1 MSLFD
6 IIVLIGNLKKR
17 RWKTMKNLEENINIF
32 QKEFVNAIA
41 STKNENDLE
50 KVRVTFLGRKGK
62 VADLM
67 GQMKELNLEEKK
79 IFGPKLNRLKENSEK
94 LYQEKKQSFEQKER
108 NLEILKKQQFDVT
121 AYKPTTL
128 KGSLHVLTALVDQLE
143 NIFISM
149 GYQVADGPEV
159 ETAYY
164 NFDALNIPKDHPA
177 RDMRDTF
184 WFDVPGLLMRTETS
198 AIQIHALE
206 KQGVPIA
213 LIGPGR
219 VYRNEATDA
228 SHDFIFGQIECLFVD
243 ENISMG
249 NLLATI
255 KIFLKRLFEKEDLKI
270 RVRTSFFPFVEP
282 GIEVDFSCPF
292 CESGCSTCKRT
303 KWIKLGGAGLVHPNV
318 LKYCKIDPK
327 KYSGFAFGFG
337 IERLAMIKYGINDI
351 RLFHSG
357 SIDFLKQF

>member
-1 MSLFD
+1 M
-6 IIVLIGNLKKR
+6 KK
-17 RWKTMKNLEENINIF
+17 LEQAISIF
-32 QKEFVNAIA
+32 QKEFTNTIKLAQ
-41 STKNENDLE
+41 NESKLE
-50 KVRVTFLGRKGK
+50 KARVTFLGRKGK
-62 VADLM
+62 ITELIN
-67 GQMKELNLEEKK
+67 QMKKLSLEEKK
-79 IFGPKLNRLKENSEK
+79 IIGPKINQLKQKSEQ
-94 LYQEKKQSFEQKER
+94 LYQEKKEKLLLQER
-108 NLEILKKQQFDVT
+108 DLEIIKKQQFDVT
-121 AYKPTTL
+121 AYKPTVL
-128 KGSLHVLTALVDQLE
+128 SGSLHVITQLTEQLE

-149 GYQVADGPEV
+149 GYQVADGPEL

-164 NFDALNIPKDHPA
+164 NFDALNIPKDHPS
-177 RDMRDTF
+177 RDMGDTF
-184 WFDVPGLLMRTETS
+184 WFDIPGLLMRTETS

-228 SHDFIFGQIECLFVD
+228 SHDYIFRQVECLLVD

-255 KIFLKRLFEKEDLKI
+255 KTFLKRLFEKDELEI

-292 CESGCSTCKRT
+292 CKSGCSTCKKT
-303 KWIKLGGAGLVHPNV
+303 KWIELGGAGLVHPNV

-327 KYSGFAFGFG
+327 KYSGFAFGLG
-337 IERLAMIKYGINDI
+337 IERLAMIKYGIKDI

-357 SIDFLKQF
+357 SIQFLDQF